1 MRSAMMTALMLLGCG
16 GQAFA
21 VSPDDYVQIKQLYAA
36 YAMAQDGGDS
46 KAVAALFAPG
56 GTIASGKQA
65 AQPAANA
72 ATVLAN
78 ADHRWGWDRHI
89 LSSIKVDGEE
99 SHVKGGCYLLL
110 LNSRPNPG
118 LIGHGRT
125 GFYVD
130 DLVKTAAGWR
140 FQSRVLWMDGEKG
153 SPFTPGGKHG
163 YR

>member
-1 MRSAMMTALMLLGCG
+1 MRLRHAFVASLLLLCG
-16 GQAFA
+16 GGRVFAA

-36 YAMAQDGGDS
+36 YTMAQDSGDR
-46 KAVAALFAPG
+46 KAVATLFAPG
-56 GTIASGKQA
+56 GTIADGNHA
-65 AQPAANA
+65 ARPVADA
-72 ATVLAN
+72 ATRLTTE
-78 ADHRWGWDRHI
+78 DHRWGWDRHM
-89 LSSIKVDGEE
+89 LSNIKIEGEG

-140 FQSRVLWMDGEKG
+140 FQSRVLWMDGEKN
-153 SPFTPGGKHG
+153 SPFTP
-163 YR
+163 R